1 MFNDL
6 DRDNRRENEENKKS
20 LLKDMAK
27 KGISK
32 KIKAMPLKTK
42 LIIGGIILGIV
53 LFLLI
58 FIALVTPLMMLF
70 FFDSSS
76 NNSSSSDSNIAYV
89 ETNSEDNFWWPIG
102 GELETKDGV
111 EYATG
116 MPKSTRVNSEY
127 SGSRNIDGVV
137 SSHSGMDIGVDLD
150 KPDDTY
156 YAIASM
162 KGKVTVAYNGCD
174 NNGYYQNPCGGT
186 YGNHVVIEHSGGV
199 YTVYAHLYPDSIR
212 VKVGDTVN
220 QGQVLGEMGN
230 SGSSKGKHLHIGF
243 EEGARGSQNSVDP
256 RKYIDP
262 DDPRPV
268 TVPSTS
274 SESAS
279 TDENY
284 ITMLRSW
291 EGAIMSDDGKY
302 LIYGDQGGV
311 LTVGHGV
318 TLINHPEK
326 FKKRGL
332 DINTLKNGDALDVSI
347 VDEIELEIIA
357 EMNSYIDNL
366 LKNNGITLEKHQ
378 KEALLIRYY
387 NTGTLVGF
395 VDKYKQYGNS
405 EELND
410 NYMSSPVTASNG
422 VYLSGL
428 ARRRQA
434 EFDLFNKGI
443 YTYN

>member
-6 DRDNRRENEENKKS
+6 NRNNRKENEENKKS

-53 LFLLI
+53 LFL
-58 FIALVTPLMMLF
+58 FIIVALNIPILSLLF
-70 FFDSSS
+70 FDMKDDSTSS
-76 NNSSSSDSNIAYV
+76 GSNIAYI

-127 SGSRNIDGVV
+127 SSSRNIDGVV
-137 SSHSGMDIGVDLD
+137 SSHSGMDIGVNPD
-150 KPDDTY
+150 KPNDTY

-162 KGKVTVAYNGCD
+162 KGKVIVAYNGCD

-186 YGNHVVIEHSGGV
+186 YGNHVVIEHSGGI

-212 VKVGDTVN
+212 VKIGDTVN

-230 SGSSKGKHLHIGF
+230 SGSSNGKHLHIGF

-274 SESAS
+274 SESTS
-279 TDENY
+279 TDEKY
-284 ITMLRSW
+284 VTMLRSW
-291 EGAIMSDDGKY
+291 EGAKKSGNDKY
-302 LIYGDQGGV
+302 LVYADSGGV

-318 TLINHPEK
+318 TLINNPEM
-326 FKKRGL
+326 FKKRGI
-332 DINTLKNGDALDVSI
+332 DINTLKDGDTLVVSI

-357 EMNSYIDNL
+357 EKNAYIDNL
-366 LKNNGITLEKHQ
+366 LKNNNITLEKHQ

-387 NTGTLVGF
+387 NTGNLVGF

-405 EELND
+405 EELYD
-410 NYMSSPVTASNG
+410 NYMSSPVTDSAGN
-422 VYLSGL
+422 YLNGL